1 MAQEAMVR
9 MDDDLS
15 LRLHEVCDEIG
26 LPVSVAFLIFAKR
39 VVRDR
44 KIPFE
49 RTASTLADPFYSE
62 SNIAHLHRGMEAFK
76 SGNFKRHDLIELAE
90 DA

>member
-1 MAQEAMVR
+1 MAQEVMVR

-26 LPVSVAFLIFAKR
+26 LPISVAFLIFAKR

-44 KIPFE
+44 KIGSFTNVVVHPQ
-49 RTASTLADPFYSE
+49 
-62 SNIAHLHRGMEAFK
+62 HL
-76 SGNFKRHDLIELAE
+76 
-90 DA
+90 